1 VLQSGLGG
9 MMKSIRKKAEDK
21 KKEDEKQAKT
31 VQNQDSL
38 GD

>member
-1 VLQSGLGG
+1 
-9 MMKSIRKKAEDK
+9 MKSIRKKAEDK

-31 VQNQDSL
+31 VQKQDSL